1 MEIPSGLKENTINKI
16 TLDYPFKMKD
26 GILFYHQS

>member
-1 MEIPSGLKENTINKI
+1 MERPSGLKKNTINKI

-26 GILFYHQS
+26 DILG